1 MLRQVSYAIFGPT
14 GDHLRTIVVPNAD
27 RITDL
32 MHGGVRGTQPY
43 PGTVDI
49 VAETMTVNCERKKSV
64 DFSSVY
70 YLAGQEVLV
79 RRGSAITSDAGMA
92 GRRVCAAQKST
103 SLQNLANLNLKP
115 PIGLVT
121 AVNQTDCLVMLQQG
135 QVDAVSTDDT
145 ILRGMAAQDPTL
157 QLIGPAIQPEPYG
170 MAISKNN
177 KLLTQFVNA
186 VLDKERCDGT
196 WKALYKKWLDVYTP
210 GVVPNPPGRRAGGG
224 RHDHAG
230 RPRHRRCN
238 GPVAL
243 SRPEFR
249 RGRPRPRERP
259 DQTARPRGTDDG
271 GHRRRR
277 RGDGGGP
284 PLRLGRS
291 SGAGRPPGA
300 RREPAWSP
308 VTPATQAPGCG
319 PLAPG

>member
-1 MLRQVSYAIFGPT
+1 MGSTSLQPGSAQQDCEQSYPPLPVLPKPGQMPRGTVLDQIWRSGQLTVGVDQNNYRWGFRDAATHTLEGFDVDMLRQVSYAIFGPT

-103 SLQNLANLNLKP
+103 SLQNLANLNLQP
-115 PIGLVT
+115 PIRLVT

-210 GVVPNPPGRRAGGG
+210 GVVPNPPG
-224 RHDHAG
+224 
-230 RPRHRRCN
+230 PPC
-238 GPVAL
+238 
-243 SRPEFR
+243 R
-249 RGRPRPRERP
+249 RG
-259 DQTARPRGTDDG
+259 T
-271 GHRRRR
+271 
-277 RGDGGGP
+277 
-284 PLRLGRS
+284 S
-291 SGAGRPPGA
+291 
-300 RREPAWSP
+300 
-308 VTPATQAPGCG
+308 
-319 PLAPG
+319 